1 MSALVRQDRRSSR
14 SGAPWFLALGLIVLV
29 SLFCFLLAPGTMAAK
44 AHLALHGLCAQRP
57 SHSLAMGSSLLPLDA
72 RMSGMYIG
80 AATAVAWLL
89 VAGRLRSAQA
99 PPLSALALLTLFVLV
114 LAGDGVN
121 ALLTDLGLPH
131 PYEPSNVLRLAT
143 GTLGGL
149 SLGTGLGWLFGASV
163 WAQGDRARAVIA
175 RPLEIVVPG
184 AIAASISGLALSG
197 LPVLFAPFAVGL
209 LLSAVAVIA
218 MMGIVL
224 LTLLGGP
231 SRACASYSELAPLA
245 LAGLVSAV
253 VVMSGLSLL
262 RLAAERFLGL
272 PQLT

>member
-1 MSALVRQDRRSSR
+1 MAALVPQDRHSGR
-14 SGAPWFLALGLIVLV
+14 SGTHWFLALGVFVLV
-29 SLFCFLLAPGTMAAK
+29 ALSGFLLAPGTIAGKTHM
-44 AHLALHGLCAQRP
+44 ALHGLCAQRP

-80 AATAVAWLL
+80 AATTVAWLL
-89 VAGRLRSAQA
+89 AMGRLRAAKA
-99 PPLSALALLTLFVLV
+99 PPLNVFALLTLFVLA

-131 PYEPSNVLRLAT
+131 PYQPSNALRLAT
-143 GTLGGL
+143 GTLSGL
-149 SLGTGLGWLFGASV
+149 SLGVALSWLFGASV
-163 WAQGDRARAVIA
+163 WLQGDRARAVIG
-175 RPLEIVVPG
+175 RPRELLAPG
-184 AIAASISGLALSG
+184 AIAAAIGGLALSG

-224 LTLLGGP
+224 LTLFGGP
-231 SRACASYSELAPLA
+231 SRACASASDLAPVA
-245 LAGLVSAV
+245 LTGLVGAV
-253 VVMSGLSLL
+253 IVMSGLSLL
-262 RLAAERFLGL
+262 RLAAERLLGF

>member
-1 MSALVRQDRRSSR
+1 MSALVRQDRHSSR
-14 SGAPWFLALGLIVLV
+14 SESASFLPLGVFVLG
-29 SLFCFLLAPGTMAAK
+29 SLSCFLLAPGTIAGK
-44 AHLALHGLCAQRP
+44 THLALHGLCAQRP
-57 SHSLAMGSSLLPLDA
+57 SHSLAIGTSLLPLDA

-80 AATAVAWLL
+80 AATTVAYLL
-89 VAGRLRSAQA
+89 AMGRLRAATA
-99 PPLSALALLTLFVLV
+99 PPRSVFALMTLFVLA

-131 PYEPSNVLRLAT
+131 LYQPSNALRLAT
-143 GTLGGL
+143 GTLSGL
-149 SLGTGLGWLFGASV
+149 SLGVALSCLFGASV
-163 WAQGDRARAVIA
+163 WAEGDRTRAVIG
-175 RPLEIVVPG
+175 RPVELVVPG
-184 AIAASISGLALSG
+184 AIATAIGGLALSG